1 MGVQVQRGKVDVDR
15 PPDACRGYLAL
26 DKNDKDM
33 NWSKAIRLLEEGK
46 ADAVVTTA
54 IVLRSGGSVWLS
66 FDGKRWEK
74 TESEMICNTI

>member
-1 MGVQVQRGKVDVDR
+1 
-15 PPDACRGYLAL
+15 
-26 DKNDKDM
+26 M

-54 IVLRSGGSVWLS
+54 IVLRTGGSVWLS
-66 FDGKRWEK
+66 FDGKKWEK